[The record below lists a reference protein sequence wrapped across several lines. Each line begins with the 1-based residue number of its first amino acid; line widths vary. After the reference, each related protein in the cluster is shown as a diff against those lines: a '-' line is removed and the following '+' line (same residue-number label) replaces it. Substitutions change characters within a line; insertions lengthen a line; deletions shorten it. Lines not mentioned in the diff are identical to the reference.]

1 MFKKKI
7 NFLLLIL
14 ISMITMQCKKKAFD
28 EYYAPPASLA
38 PPIYQQL
45 EKRGN
50 FTTLLSLIDKSGYK
64 QTLGAAGYW
73 TFFAPSDSAFT
84 NDAEFTAYLQSK
96 GFTNVAAVDTSTAQS
111 IVQFLLVFNAFEK
124 DRLDDYQSNL
134 GWVPNLA
141 FKRRTAY
148 YTGFYNDTSFT
159 GVAYKAIASNRNN
172 TGVPN
177 SYYNIN
183 DNNNKH
189 IPFFTSDFMASKGLT
204 ASDYT
209 YFYPGSTYTGFNV
222 GKASV
227 TEQNIAAENGV
238 IHIINKVVT
247 PLMSLDQYLRTKPE
261 YSLFRS
267 LCERFMVLF
276 LQNADATR
284 RYQVLTG
291 KTDNVYVKAYSNL
304 LAFSMNSENSF
315 KLQDNDAQK
324 DGWSLFVPKNDS
336 LQRYINRVLLE
347 SYPSVDFLPLSVIA
361 DLLNAHMWQ
370 STVWPSKF
378 SSSYNFLGEPAKLNA
393 ATNIIDK
400 KVLSNGVLYGT
411 DKVNEPNVF
420 STIYGRSYLNP
431 NYSLMTRLL
440 DMELKS
446 VITNPSGKFAMLMI
460 SDAVF
465 LSKGYRYDIP
475 NNQWIYVNPANGT
488 TSINDSNR
496 LNLLRMVNTC
506 VFETPNN
513 ELAQLGQTGFSG
525 IAATFGGEC
534 VRYNGNLLSTAGS
547 IDRNATIRID
557 SSKSSS
563 NGMVYYINELPYFS
577 YIPIPTRLR
586 ILGTPT
592 TSEFNLF
599 WSYMRFSTAYDS
611 VNLAING
618 TSAGSFYTI
627 FVPNNTQMRA
637 AITAGLLPGTAAVP
651 IFNPPLTADKIK
663 VEKFLQYHIL
673 DKRTVIP
680 DGKDIGSF
688 PSLLKNAAGD
698 PVSFT
703 IQYTGGVFEIK
714 DQLNR
719 VARLVTAQ
727 SNQLSNRTV
736 IHSIDNY
743 LRSN

>member
-1 MFKKKI
+1 MVKSKLS
-7 NFLLLIL
+7 FLLLIL
-14 ISMITMQCKKKAFD
+14 VSMLMVQCKKKAFD
-28 EYYAPPASLA
+28 DYYAPPSNLA
-38 PPIYQQL
+38 PSIYQQL
-45 EKRGN
+45 QTRGN
-50 FTTLLSLIDKSGYK
+50 FTTLVSLIDKSGYK
-64 QTLGAAGYW
+64 QTLNAAGYW
-73 TFFAPSDSAFT
+73 TFFAPSDSAFS
-84 NDAEFTAYLQSK
+84 NDAEFTAYLQGR
-96 GFTNVAAVDTSTAQS
+96 GFANVTAVDSATAQS

-134 GWVPNLA
+134 GWVPNIA
-141 FKRRTAY
+141 FKRRTAN
-148 YTGFYNDTSFT
+148 YTGFYNDTSYT
-159 GVAYKAIASNRNN
+159 GQAYKAVASNRNN
-172 TGVPN
+172 TGAVN
-177 SYYNIN
+177 SFYNTN

-189 IPFFTSDFMASKGLT
+189 IPFFTTDFLASKALT

-209 YFYPGSTYTGFNV
+209 YFYPGSSYTGFNI
-222 GKASV
+222 GQASV
-227 TEQNIAAENGV
+227 TQQDIAAENGV

-247 PLMSLDQYLRTKPE
+247 PLMSFDQYLRTKPE

-267 LCERFMVLF
+267 LYERFMVLF

-291 KTDNVYVKAYSNL
+291 NSDNVYVKTYSNL
-304 LAFSMNSENSF
+304 LAFSMNSENYF
-315 KLQDNDAQK
+315 KLQDNDAQR
-324 DGWSLFVPKNDS
+324 DGWTLFVPRNDS

-370 STVWPSKF
+370 SSVWPSKF
-378 SSSYNFLGEPAKLNA
+378 SSTYNFLGEPAKMNS

-400 KVLSNGVLYGT
+400 KVLSNGLFYGT

-420 STIYGRSYLNP
+420 SSVYGRSYLNP

-440 DMELKS
+440 DFDLKS

-465 LSKGYRYDIP
+465 LAKGYRYDIP
-475 NNQWIYVNPANGT
+475 NNQWIYVNPANGA

-496 LNLLRMVNTC
+496 LNLLRMVQTC
-506 VFETPNN
+506 VMETPND

-525 IAATFGGEC
+525 IYATFGGEC
-534 VRYNGNLLSTAGS
+534 IRYDGSQIITAGS
-547 IDRNATIRID
+547 IDRGVTIRID
-557 SSKSSS
+557 SSKSAA
-563 NGMVYYINELPYFS
+563 NGKVYYLNDLPYFT
-577 YIPIPTRLR
+577 YTPIGTRLR

-592 TSEFNLF
+592 SSEYNLF

-611 VNLAING
+611 VNVAING
-618 TSAGSFYTI
+618 TSGGSFYTI

-651 IFNPPLTADKIK
+651 IFKPTLTADKVK
-663 VEKFLQYHIL
+663 VETFLQYHVL

-680 DGKDIGSF
+680 DGKDIGAF
-688 PSLLKNAAGD
+688 PSLYKNVNGD

-719 VARLVTAQ
+719 IGRLVTGQNA
-727 SNQLSNRTV
+727 QLSNRTV
-736 IHSIDNY
+736 FHLIDNY

>member
-1 MFKKKI
+1 MLKSKLG
-7 NFLLLIL
+7 FLLLVL
-14 ISMITMQCKKKAFD
+14 VSVLLVQCKKKAFD
-28 EYYAPPASLA
+28 DYYAAPASLA

-45 EKRGN
+45 QTRGN
-50 FTTLLSLIDKSGYK
+50 FTTLISLIDKSGYK
-64 QTLGAAGYW
+64 QTLSAAGYW
-73 TFFAPSDSAFT
+73 TFFAPSDSAFS
-84 NDAEFTAYLQSK
+84 NDAAFTAYLQTR
-96 GFTNVAAVDTSTAQS
+96 GFANVAAVDSATAQS
-111 IVQFLLVFNAFEK
+111 IIQFLLVFNAFEK
-124 DRLDDYQSNL
+124 DRLDDFQSNL
-134 GWVPNLA
+134 GWVPNNA

-148 YTGFYNDTSFT
+148 YTGFYNDTSYP
-159 GVAYKAIASNRNN
+159 GQAYKAVASNRNN
-172 TGVPN
+172 TGAAN
-177 SYYNIN
+177 SYYNSA

-189 IPFFTSDFMASKGLT
+189 IPFFTTDFFATKGLT
-204 ASDYT
+204 AADYN
-209 YFYPGSTYTGFNV
+209 YFYPSTAYTGFNIANA
-222 GKASV
+222 GV
-227 TEQNIAAENGV
+227 TLKDIAAENGV

-247 PLMSLDQYLRTKPE
+247 PLMSLDQYLRSKPE

-267 LCERFMVLF
+267 LYERFMVLF
-276 LQNADATR
+276 IQNADATR

-291 KTDNVYVKAYSNL
+291 KSDNVYVKTYSNL
-304 LAFSMNSENSF
+304 LAFSLNNENSF

-324 DGWSLFVPKNDS
+324 DGWTLFVPKNDS
-336 LQRYINRVLLE
+336 LQRYIDRVLLE
-347 SYPSVDFLPLSVIA
+347 SYPSVNFLPLSVIA

-378 SSSYNFLGEPAKLNA
+378 SSTYNFLGEPAKMSA
-393 ATNIIDK
+393 STNIIDK
-400 KVLSNGVLYGT
+400 KVLSNGIFYGT

-420 STIYGRSYLNP
+420 ATVYGRAYLNP

-440 DMELKS
+440 DFELKS

-465 LSKGYRYDIP
+465 LAKGYRYDIP
-475 NNQWIYVNPANGT
+475 NNQWIYVNPVGGA

-496 LNLLRMVNTC
+496 LNLLRMVNSC
-506 VFETPNN
+506 VIETPNN
-513 ELAQLGQTGFSG
+513 ELAQLGQTGFAG
-525 IAATFGGEC
+525 ITSTFGGEC
-534 VRYNGNLLSTAGS
+534 IKFNGNLISTAGS
-547 IDRNATIRID
+547 LDRGATIRID

-563 NGMVYYINELPYFS
+563 NGKVYYINELPYFT
-577 YIPIPTRLR
+577 YTPIATHLR

-592 TSEFNLF
+592 TSEYNLF

-618 TSAGSFYTI
+618 TSGGSFYTI

-651 IFNPPLTADKIK
+651 LFNPTLTADKVK

-680 DGKDIGSF
+680 DGKDIGAF
-688 PSLLKNAAGD
+688 PSLYKNIAGD

-719 VARLVTAQ
+719 IGRLITAQ

-736 IHSIDNY
+736 FHLIDNY
-743 LRSN
+743 LISN